1 MAQKL
6 VQQQEQKQVQRQMLT
21 QQQMM
26 VVRMLEMPLA
36 EFENAVQTEIDD
48 NPALEISSDEMSNE
62 ANEVDDT
69 IVSTPEEEERQSEL
83 DAALENMTRDD
94 EMPEASVGINNK
106 DNADYEE
113 ITYGNQIS
121 FYDTL
126 REQMSEIELTDQQR
140 AVMEYLIGSL
150 DNDGLLHKSVDS
162 ICDELSVF
170 HNVYTDEEEVNEV
183 LDMLQGFDPAGIGAR
198 NLRECLLL
206 QIERKTANPVR
217 MLVRNVISD
226 CFNDLMNN
234 QWEKIVQQLSISPD
248 MVEQVKEELSKLNPK
263 PGASLGETEGRSLQ
277 QIMPDFI
284 VDTADDGTVTFTI
297 NRGRVPDLYVSPSF
311 ADMYSEFQNKT
322 NNLNRQQ
329 KEAFLFAKEKV
340 NRARN
345 YIEAI
350 KQRRHTLYVT
360 MKTIIELQLKFF
372 QNGDEGD
379 IKPMVLKDVAD
390 HTGLDISTISRVC
403 NAKYCQTRWGIY
415 RLRYFFNEGLRTDKG
430 ETLSTMK
437 VKQLIKELVEKED
450 KQRPLNDDTL
460 SAELKKKG
468 FPVARRT
475 VAKYRESLGIPI
487 AKLRKR

>member
-48 NPALEISSDEMSNE
+48 NPALEVSPDEMPNE

-217 MLVRNVISD
+217 MLVRSVISD

-311 ADMYSEFQNKT
+311 ADMYSEFQN
-322 NNLNRQQ
+322 NMDNLNRQQ

-360 MKTIIELQLKFF
+360 MKTIIELQLRFF

-390 HTGLDISTISRVC
+390 RTGLDISTVSRVC

-437 VKQLIKELVEKED
+437 VKQLLRELVDNED
-450 KQRPLNDDTL
+450 KQHPLNDDSL

>member
-48 NPALEISSDEMSNE
+48 NPALEVSPDEMPNE

-217 MLVRNVISD
+217 MLVRSVISD

-311 ADMYSEFQNKT
+311 ADMYSEFQN
-322 NNLNRQQ
+322 NMDNLNRQQ

-360 MKTIIELQLKFF
+360 MKTIIELQLRFF

-390 HTGLDISTISRVC
+390 RTGLDISTISRVC

-437 VKQLIKELVEKED
+437 VKQLLRELVDNED
-450 KQRPLNDDTL
+450 KQHPLNDDTL

>member
-48 NPALEISSDEMSNE
+48 NPALEVSPDEMPNE

-206 QIERKTANPVR
+206 QIERKMANPVR
-217 MLVRNVISD
+217 MLVRSVISD

-311 ADMYSEFQNKT
+311 ADMYSEFQNNM

-360 MKTIIELQLKFF
+360 MKTIIELQLRFF

-390 HTGLDISTISRVC
+390 RTGLDISTVSRVC

-437 VKQLIKELVEKED
+437 VKQLLRELVDNED
-450 KQRPLNDDTL
+450 KQHPLNDDSL

-475 VAKYRESLGIPI
+475 VAKYRESMGIPI

>member
-48 NPALEISSDEMSNE
+48 NPALEVSPDEMPNE

-217 MLVRNVISD
+217 MLVRSVISD

-390 HTGLDISTISRVC
+390 RTGLDISTISRVC

-460 SAELKKKG
+460 SAELKKNG

>member
-48 NPALEISSDEMSNE
+48 NPALEISPDEMPNE

-206 QIERKTANPVR
+206 QIERKKANPVR

-360 MKTIIELQLKFF
+360 MKTIIELQLRFF

-390 HTGLDISTISRVC
+390 RTGLDISTVSRVC

>member
-48 NPALEISSDEMSNE
+48 NPALEISSDEMPNE

-170 HNVYTDEEEVNEV
+170 HNVYTNEEEVNEV

-217 MLVRNVISD
+217 MLVRSVISD

-360 MKTIIELQLKFF
+360 MKTIIELQLRFF

-390 HTGLDISTISRVC
+390 RTGLDISTISRVC

>member
-48 NPALEISSDEMSNE
+48 NPALEISPDEMPNE

-206 QIERKTANPVR
+206 QIERKTANPIR
-217 MLVRNVISD
+217 MLVRSVISD

-311 ADMYSEFQNKT
+311 ADMYSEFQN
-322 NNLNRQQ
+322 NMDNLNRQQ

-345 YIEAI
+345 YIDAI

-360 MKTIIELQLKFF
+360 MKTIIELQLRFF

-390 HTGLDISTISRVC
+390 RTGLDISTVSRVC

-437 VKQLIKELVEKED
+437 VKQLLRELVDNED
-450 KQRPLNDDTL
+450 KQHPLNDDTL

>member
-48 NPALEISSDEMSNE
+48 NPALEISSDEMPNE

-311 ADMYSEFQNKT
+311 ADMYSEFQNKM

-360 MKTIIELQLKFF
+360 MKTIIELQLRFF

-390 HTGLDISTISRVC
+390 RTGLDISTISRVC

>member
-48 NPALEISSDEMSNE
+48 NPALEVSQDEMPNE

-248 MVEQVKEELSKLNPK
+248 IVEQVKEELSKLNPK

-284 VDTADDGTVTFTI
+284 VDTADDGMVTFTI

-311 ADMYSEFQNKT
+311 ADMYSEFQN
-322 NNLNRQQ
+322 NMDNLNRQQ

-390 HTGLDISTISRVC
+390 RTGLDISTVSRVC

-437 VKQLIKELVEKED
+437 VKQLLRELVDNED
-450 KQRPLNDDTL
+450 KQHPLNDDIL

>member
-48 NPALEISSDEMSNE
+48 NPALEISSDEMPNE

-94 EMPEASVGINNK
+94 EMPEVSVGINNK

-217 MLVRNVISD
+217 MLVRSVISD

-360 MKTIIELQLKFF
+360 MKTIIELQLRFF

-437 VKQLIKELVEKED
+437 VKQLLRELVDNED
-450 KQRPLNDDTL
+450 KQHPLNDDTL

>member
-48 NPALEISSDEMSNE
+48 NPALEISPDEMPNE

-217 MLVRNVISD
+217 MLVRSVISD

>member
-217 MLVRNVISD
+217 MLVRSVISD

>member
-48 NPALEISSDEMSNE
+48 NPALEISSDEMPNE

-206 QIERKTANPVR
+206 QIERKTANSVR
-217 MLVRNVISD
+217 MLVRSVISD

-437 VKQLIKELVEKED
+437 VKQLLREFVDNED
-450 KQRPLNDDTL
+450 KQHPLNDDTL

>member
-48 NPALEISSDEMSNE
+48 NPALEVSPDEMPNE
-62 ANEVDDT
+62 ASEVDDT

-311 ADMYSEFQNKT
+311 ADMYSEFQNNKD
-322 NNLNRQQ
+322 NLNRQQ

-345 YIEAI
+345 YIDAI

-360 MKTIIELQLKFF
+360 MKTIIELQLRFF

-390 HTGLDISTISRVC
+390 RTGLDISTVSRVC

-437 VKQLIKELVEKED
+437 VKQFLRELVDNED
-450 KQRPLNDDTL
+450 KQHPLNDDTL

>member
-48 NPALEISSDEMSNE
+48 NPALEVSPDEMPNE

-206 QIERKTANPVR
+206 QIERKKANPVR

-284 VDTADDGTVTFTI
+284 VDTTDDGTVTFTI

-311 ADMYSEFQNKT
+311 ADMYSEFQNNM

-360 MKTIIELQLKFF
+360 MKTIIELQLRFF

-390 HTGLDISTISRVC
+390 RTGLDISTVSRVC

-437 VKQLIKELVEKED
+437 VKQLLRELVDNED
-450 KQRPLNDDTL
+450 KQHPLNDDTL

-487 AKLRKR
+487 AKLRPN

>member
-48 NPALEISSDEMSNE
+48 NPALEVSPDEMPNE

-217 MLVRNVISD
+217 MLVRSVISD

-284 VDTADDGTVTFTI
+284 VDTTDDGTVTFTI

-311 ADMYSEFQNKT
+311 ADMYSEFQNNM

-360 MKTIIELQLKFF
+360 MKTIIELQLRFF

-390 HTGLDISTISRVC
+390 RTGLDISTVSRVC

-437 VKQLIKELVEKED
+437 VKQLLRELVDNED
-450 KQRPLNDDTL
+450 KQHPLNDDTL

-487 AKLRKR
+487 AKLRKK

>member
-48 NPALEISSDEMSNE
+48 NPALEVSPDEMPNE

-206 QIERKTANPVR
+206 QIERKKANPVR
-217 MLVRNVISD
+217 MLVRSVISD

-311 ADMYSEFQNKT
+311 ADMYSEFQN
-322 NNLNRQQ
+322 NMDNLNRQQ

-340 NRARN
+340 NRACN

-360 MKTIIELQLKFF
+360 MKTIIELQLRFF

-390 HTGLDISTISRVC
+390 RTGLDISTVSRVC

-437 VKQLIKELVEKED
+437 VKQLLRELVDNED
-450 KQRPLNDDTL
+450 KQHPLNDDTL

>member
-48 NPALEISSDEMSNE
+48 NPALEISSDEMPNE

-69 IVSTPEEEERQSEL
+69 IVSTAEEEERQSEL

-360 MKTIIELQLKFF
+360 MKTIIELQLRFF

-390 HTGLDISTISRVC
+390 RTGLDISTISRVC

>member
-48 NPALEISSDEMSNE
+48 NPALEISSDEMPNE

-150 DNDGLLHKSVDS
+150 DNDGLLHKSIDS

-206 QIERKTANPVR
+206 QIERKKANPVR
-217 MLVRNVISD
+217 MLVRSVISD

-284 VDTADDGTVTFTI
+284 VDTADDGTVTFNI

-311 ADMYSEFQNKT
+311 ADMYSEFQNNM

-360 MKTIIELQLKFF
+360 MKTIIELQLRFF

-390 HTGLDISTISRVC
+390 RTGLDISTISRVC

-437 VKQLIKELVEKED
+437 VKQLLRELVDNED
-450 KQRPLNDDTL
+450 KQHPLNDDAL

>member
-26 VVRMLEMPLA
+26 LVRMLEMPLA

-48 NPALEISSDEMSNE
+48 NPALEVSPDEMPNE

-126 REQMSEIELTDQQR
+126 REQMSEIELTDQQQ

-217 MLVRNVISD
+217 MLVRSVISD

-390 HTGLDISTISRVC
+390 RTGLDISTVSRVC

>member
-48 NPALEISSDEMSNE
+48 NPALEVSSDEMPNE

-217 MLVRNVISD
+217 MMVRSVISD

-284 VDTADDGTVTFTI
+284 VDTSDDGTVTFTI

-390 HTGLDISTISRVC
+390 RTGLDISTISRVC